1 MSPIRSAARYLLAFC
16 AFAALTGLL
25 GAYAVTNVMGSGQL
39 VVETYDKP
47 LMAISYAR
55 LALTNFGAMEL
66 AQAQRQ
72 LTQDAASRLEFD
84 AQIDTLAAALD
95 ENISVAQ
102 RRSLSQRATDAAK
115 ATAAEVAK
123 WETLRR
129 RLLSVGREGAE
140 ETAALDQQAKSV
152 IGDFDNLVELTAE
165 DGFKFRESALRSIAT
180 YRELSLAA
188 TIAALL
194 LGALVAFELTH
205 RMVRPIAAASRAARR
220 IAEGELDVEIAAT
233 GGDELGQLLKSMAIM
248 RDNIRAMM
256 EREIAAR
263 RSAQGRLVAAIE
275 SSR

>member
-1 MSPIRSAARYLLAFC
+1 MAVRITNALLPSRLPRYARDIVAGSARRLGDVANTIRGKILLAFC

-129 RLLSVGREGAE
+129 RLLSVGREG
-140 ETAALDQQAKSV
+140 QK
-152 IGDFDNLVELTAE
+152 
-165 DGFKFRESALRSIAT
+165 RRPRST
-180 YRELSLAA
+180 NKR
-188 TIAALL
+188 
-194 LGALVAFELTH
+194 
-205 RMVRPIAAASRAARR
+205 RA
-220 IAEGELDVEIAAT
+220 
-233 GGDELGQLLKSMAIM
+233 
-248 RDNIRAMM
+248 
-256 EREIAAR
+256 
-263 RSAQGRLVAAIE
+263 
-275 SSR
+275 